1 MQQALLD
8 GNPNASV
15 RVYAIWFN
23 MVPGDARQRWRST
36 LLPDARVSQFWADAQ
51 SIGRLMAGALPRLAT
66 TRAPQ
71 SIDIDGDV
79 LWDAYLIYGPDVRW
93 DGDQAPPGVIS
104 WGSTILLTR
113 ATFQRALLN
122 ALARP

>member
-1 MQQALLD
+1 
-8 GNPNASV
+8 
-15 RVYAIWFN
+15 
-23 MVPGDARQRWRST
+23 
-36 LLPDARVSQFWADAQ
+36 
-51 SIGRLMAGALPRLAT
+51 MAGALPRFAT

-79 LWDAYLIYGPDVRW
+79 LWDAYLIYGPDARW
-93 DGDQAPPGVIS
+93 DGDQPPPGVIS

-113 ATFQRALLN
+113 ETFQSALLN